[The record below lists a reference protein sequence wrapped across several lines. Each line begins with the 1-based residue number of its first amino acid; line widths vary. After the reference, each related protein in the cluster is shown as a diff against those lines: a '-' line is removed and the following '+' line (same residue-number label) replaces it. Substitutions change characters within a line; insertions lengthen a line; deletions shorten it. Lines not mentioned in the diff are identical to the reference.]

1 MPRAAYKPKNAASK
15 KKPGRPRK
23 HFDWNYIR
31 DLARNQLSMVQIA
44 SKVSAERDH
53 IYKAGDSHFAPTK
66 FIDKLAEWREE
77 GIADLRVVAIER
89 ARAGNDKL
97 LIRLLEKYDP
107 EWKKD
112 HRERKSAGAMELHQT
127 NVTQENVVVYLPE
140 TRGKLTEKDV
150 LEMAGEGVPVIEV
163 EAGNG

>member
-1 MPRAAYKPKNAASK
+1 
-15 KKPGRPRK
+15 
-23 HFDWNYIR
+23 
-31 DLARNQLSMVQIA
+31 MVQIA
-44 SKVSAERDH
+44 AKVNSERER
-53 IYKAGDSHFAPTK
+53 IYQQGDLHFAPTK
-66 FIDKLAEWREE
+66 FADKLAEWREE
-77 GIADLRVVAIER
+77 GIADLRVVAIQR